1 MENVSPPLI
10 IVFFLIGLILALLF
24 RSRLKSRRSK
34 PNAPSPQSET
44 LNGQS
49 ITPVWETASLLN
61 ISSKMSADL
70 EEVADRTDEVLSK
83 AITEFENWLDTKSM
97 PYVGLTPKRMPPP
110 SEIASRLG
118 GPAVLPENADW
129 PVDKTGKAMLMLA
142 QINMEQIKGLSE
154 FPDVGVLQYFIASD
168 DVFGLDFDTPLASD
182 HKVLWHPDVSKLT
195 KVLPQP
201 LDYKE
206 DMTPF
211 MKRGV
216 FEDGINLAPA
226 QVAQQRP
233 EWGVWFLDER
243 MEEVYEISGGE
254 DAMEALFEAMDYHAH
269 RVGGHPSFTQQDPRH
284 HNDLSDYTR
293 ILLQVGYDDDLMFG
307 DSGECTFFITEADL
321 KARRFDRVL
330 YNWDC
335 C

>member
-83 AITEFENWLDTKSM
+83 AIT
-97 PYVGLTPKRMPPP
+97 
-110 SEIASRLG
+110 
-118 GPAVLPENADW
+118 
-129 PVDKTGKAMLMLA
+129 
-142 QINMEQIKGLSE
+142 
-154 FPDVGVLQYFIASD
+154 
-168 DVFGLDFDTPLASD
+168 
-182 HKVLWHPDVSKLT
+182 
-195 KVLPQP
+195 
-201 LDYKE
+201 
-206 DMTPF
+206 
-211 MKRGV
+211 
-216 FEDGINLAPA
+216 
-226 QVAQQRP
+226 
-233 EWGVWFLDER
+233 
-243 MEEVYEISGGE
+243 
-254 DAMEALFEAMDYHAH
+254 
-269 RVGGHPSFTQQDPRH
+269 
-284 HNDLSDYTR
+284 
-293 ILLQVGYDDDLMFG
+293 QVGYDDDVMFG